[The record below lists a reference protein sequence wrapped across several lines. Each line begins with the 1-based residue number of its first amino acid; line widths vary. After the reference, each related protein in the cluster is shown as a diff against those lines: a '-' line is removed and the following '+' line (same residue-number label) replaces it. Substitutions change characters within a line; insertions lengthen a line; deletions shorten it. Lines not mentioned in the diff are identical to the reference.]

1 MESRV
6 LNFVDAIN
14 LAKLI
19 STSGMDTIELSMPG
33 VTTLLSNIQ
42 PVVFLNV
49 LSLLSG
55 KSSQELS
62 GLSGND
68 ALILLLT
75 GLKEN
80 KINELISFMK
90 LEGLSNGI

>member
-33 VTTLLSNIQ
+33 VTALLSNLQ
-42 PVVFLNV
+42 PVMFLNI

-55 KSSQELS
+55 KSSQKLS

-75 GLKEN
+75 GLQEN
-80 KINELISFMK
+80 KINELLVFVRG
-90 LEGLSNGI
+90 EGII

>member
-19 STSGMDTIELSMPG
+19 STSGMGTIELSMPG
-33 VTTLLSNIQ
+33 VTTLLSNLQ
-42 PVVFLNV
+42 PVMFLNI

-62 GLSGND
+62 GTSGND
-68 ALILLLT
+68 ALILLLI
-75 GLKEN
+75 GLQEN
-80 KINELISFMK
+80 KINELLVFVRG
-90 LEGLSNGI
+90 EGII